1 MQMPSRKWNLITKIS
16 YVLIAFFWSIPICV
30 AQTVD
35 LENPIG
41 TDEIP
46 VLAGNIIKAV
56 LGFTGSVALL
66 IFIYGGFIWLTSTGN
81 PDKIKKGQGTLIW
94 AAIGL
99 AFIFSSYMI
108 ASFIIKALGG

>member
-1 MQMPSRKWNLITKIS
+1 MKIILPKWIIKITYSLVI
-16 YVLIAFFWSIPICV
+16 LFWSMPV
-30 AQTVD
+30 RAAQTVD
-35 LENPIG
+35 LENPIS

-46 VLAGNIIKAV
+46 VLAGNIIKSI
-56 LGFTGSVALL
+56 LGFVGSVALL
-66 IFIYGGFIWLTSTGN
+66 VFIYGGFTWLTSAGN